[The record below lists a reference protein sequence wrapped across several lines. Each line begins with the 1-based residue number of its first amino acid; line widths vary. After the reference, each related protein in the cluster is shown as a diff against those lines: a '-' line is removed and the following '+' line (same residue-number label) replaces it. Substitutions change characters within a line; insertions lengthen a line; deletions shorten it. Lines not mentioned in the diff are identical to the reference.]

1 VEEKTGSTRIATTPL
16 TVKGVGSTSA
26 GKSYG
31 QILKSSTIIGGSSV
45 VNVLM
50 GIVRVKVN
58 AVLLGPGGMGL
69 IGLYNSIYQIAGTVS
84 NLGINSSGV
93 RQIADAAGTGNQTRI
108 AHTITTLRRMALFLG
123 LTGALGLFLLRKPVC
138 KMTFG
143 NLEHASEVGV
153 LALAVLFGAVSGG
166 QGALIQGMRRMGDLA
181 RESIYGAVLGTI
193 ISAAIIYFLRE
204 RGIVISFVAVAAMSI
219 LSSWWYARKIRVE
232 RVTLKWKELWE
243 EVRRLLALGLVLTAS
258 GLIVAGGGYLTRLM
272 IVRQFGLDEAGF
284 FQSASALS
292 IVYAGFILQA
302 MGADFYPRLT
312 AVAKDHSACNR
323 LVNEQ
328 AEIGLLL
335 SVPGILATLT
345 FAPLVIHVFYSA
357 KFGPAVE
364 ILRWQI
370 LGILLRVA
378 SWPMAF
384 IMLAKEL
391 KKMFFWTELIFGGL
405 YVGLTYCCLK
415 VWGLAGAGIAFF
427 AGYLVYWWMIF
438 FLMRRFTGFEWSR
451 ANLCLGKVLLPAVAL
466 VFASSLLLPAT
477 PAVIIGSLV
486 TLAVA
491 IYNFR
496 VLRSAVGSEGFEFV
510 SKGIRKLV
518 G

>member
-1 VEEKTGSTRIATTPL
+1 MESE
-16 TVKGVGSTSA
+16 SA

-31 QILKSSTIIGGSSV
+31 QILKSSTIIGGSSA

-50 GIVRVKVN
+50 GIARVKVN

-69 IGLYNSIYQIAGTVS
+69 IGLYNSICQIAGTVS
-84 NLGINSSGV
+84 NMGINSSGV
-93 RQIADAAGTGNQTRI
+93 RQIAEAAGTEDRMRI
-108 AHTITTLRRMALFLG
+108 AHTITTLRRVALVLG
-123 LTGALGLFLLRKPVC
+123 LVGALGLFLLRKPVC
-138 KMTFG
+138 QLTFG

-181 RESIYGAVLGTI
+181 RESIYGAVLGTLM
-193 ISAAIIYFLRE
+193 SAVIIYFWRE
-204 RGIVISFVAVAAMSI
+204 RGIVISFVAVAAMGI
-219 LSSWWYARKIRVE
+219 MSSWWYARKIRVE
-232 RVTLKWKELWE
+232 RVTLKWKELWL

-258 GLIVAGGGYLTRLM
+258 GLIVAGGAYVTRLM
-272 IVRQFGLDEAGF
+272 IVRQFGLAEAGF
-284 FQSASALS
+284 YQSASTLS
-292 IVYAGFILQA
+292 IIYAGFILQA

-312 AVAKDHSACNR
+312 AVANDHSTCNR

-345 FAPLVIHVFYSA
+345 FAPLVIQVFYSS

-391 KKMFFWTELIFGGL
+391 KKMFFWTELISGSLF
-405 YVGLTYCCLK
+405 VGLTYCCLRL
-415 VWGLAGAGIAFF
+415 WGLAGAGIAFF

-438 FLMRRFTGFEWSR
+438 FLMRRVTGFKWSG
-451 ANLCLGKVLLPAVAL
+451 ANLRLGRVLLPAVAL
-466 VFASSLLLPAT
+466 VFGSSLLLPAI
-477 PAVIIGSLV
+477 PAIIIGSLV
-486 TLAVA
+486 TLAMA

-496 VLRSAVGSEGFEFV
+496 VLRSVVGSEGFEFLN
-510 SKGIRKLV
+510 KGIRRLV